1 MSSSHTLDAIEVI
14 FDDPRFVADA
24 GLIQPATLAQHLGL
38 RDLFDRHVDLGATA
52 GRANVGDK
60 AMTVIHSALAGG
72 DSIDDCDALRA
83 GATRS
88 VLGHT
93 VLAPST
99 VGRSCA
105 ASRGVMPA
113 SWTRSPVS
121 CSGGHGGLWP
131 GLATCR

>member
-1 MSSSHTLDAIEVI
+1 MQSSHTRDAIDVI
-14 FDDPRFVADA
+14 FDDHRLVADA

-38 RDLFDRHVDLGATA
+38 LDLFDTHVNLGVAP
-52 GRANVGDK
+52 GHANVGDK

-88 VLGHT
+88 VLGHA

-99 VGRSCA
+99 VGTFLRSF
-105 ASRGVMPA
+105 
-113 SWTRSPVS
+113 SWGHARQLDKVSVS
-121 CSGGHGGLWP
+121 CSGGHGGLGP
-131 GLATCR
+131 GPATCR